1 MSDDTESVLDDLF
14 SGRDRFLTAGE
25 VAELLN
31 VNTNTL
37 YLWRQSEEVALPFHR
52 FIAPGQSRGMIRY
65 KYSDVYKFIERGAL
79 MGSVSVA
86 VESDDEAAARMED
99 VLRKQARAQKA
110 ASDRANADHR
120 KHLARPLEELLDEA
134 IPDVPD
140 VVSTPSVADD
150 IIKQL
155 LDQYS
160 LDKDV

>member
-1 MSDDTESVLDDLF
+1 MDNDAESVLNDLF
-14 SGRDRFLTAGE
+14 SGRDRFLTSGE

-37 YLWRQSEEVALPFHR
+37 YLWRQSEEVDLPFHR

-65 KYSDVYKFIERGAL
+65 KFSDVSKFIERAAL

-86 VESDDEAAARMED
+86 AESDDEAKARMED
-99 VLRKQARAQKA
+99 VLRKQARMQKA

-120 KHLARPLEELLDEA
+120 KRLARPLEELLEEA
-134 IPDVPD
+134 MPVASQDTDPDK
-140 VVSTPSVADD
+140 AND